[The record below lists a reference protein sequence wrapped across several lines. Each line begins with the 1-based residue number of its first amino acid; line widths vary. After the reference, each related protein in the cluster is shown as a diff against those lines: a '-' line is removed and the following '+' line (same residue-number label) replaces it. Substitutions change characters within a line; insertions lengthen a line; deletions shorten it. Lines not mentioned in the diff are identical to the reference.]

1 MTPKKTSLPP
11 NLTVWQKSLRWA
23 PTTAQQQQFQTLYE
37 GILVGNQQ
45 FNLTRITEPEAFWE
59 KHLWDSLSG
68 IEPWL
73 TDEPPDWLPQYSPS
87 QSPRIIDIG
96 TGGGFPG
103 MPVAIAL
110 PNSHVTFLDSTRK
123 KIQFL
128 ETLAQQL
135 SFPKTAFVADR
146 AETVGHHRNH
156 RGRYDIALVRAVG
169 PASTCAEYALPLLD
183 AGGMAVLF
191 RGQWSD
197 EDSQTL
203 EKALPPLGASLT
215 EVQAFVTPLT
225 QGVRHCVYLQK
236 TGMTEIAYPRAV
248 GIPAKQPL

>member
-1 MTPKKTSLPP
+1 MTQAFPSLPI
-11 NLTVWQKSLRWA
+11 NLTVWQKSLRWS
-23 PTTAQQQQFQTLYE
+23 PTTDQQQQFQQLYE

-45 FNLTRITEPEAFWE
+45 FNLTRITEPDEFWE

-73 TDEPPDWLPQYSPS
+73 TDEPPDWLPQFS
-87 QSPRIIDIG
+87 QPAPRIIDIG

-103 MPVAIAL
+103 LPAAIAQ
-110 PNSHVTFLDSTRK
+110 PHWHVTFLDSTRK

-128 ETLAQQL
+128 ETLATQL
-135 SFPKTAFVADR
+135 QFAKTAFVAER
-146 AETVGHHRNH
+146 AETIGHHRDH

-169 PASTCAEYALPLLD
+169 PASTCAEYALPLLNE
-183 AGGMAVLF
+183 GGIAVLF

-197 EDSQTL
+197 TDSQNL
-203 EKALPPLGASLT
+203 AKVLPPLGASLT

-225 QGVRHCVYLQK
+225 QGMRHCIYLQK
-236 TGMTEIAYPRAV
+236 TGMTGVQYPRAV